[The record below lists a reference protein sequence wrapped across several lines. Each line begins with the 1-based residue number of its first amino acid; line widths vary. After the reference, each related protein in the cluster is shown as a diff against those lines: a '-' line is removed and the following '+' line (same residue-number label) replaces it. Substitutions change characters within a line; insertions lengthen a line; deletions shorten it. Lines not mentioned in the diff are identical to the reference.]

1 MGLFELLEVVSI
13 FKIAINTEKI
23 SMSLRVLEYLKKWIL
38 SEILSDVQLFTVFLS
53 IVKGRLPAS
62 ELQ

>member
-23 SMSLRVLEYLKKWIL
+23 SMSLHVLEYLKKWIL

-53 IVKGRLPAS
+53 IFKGRLPAS